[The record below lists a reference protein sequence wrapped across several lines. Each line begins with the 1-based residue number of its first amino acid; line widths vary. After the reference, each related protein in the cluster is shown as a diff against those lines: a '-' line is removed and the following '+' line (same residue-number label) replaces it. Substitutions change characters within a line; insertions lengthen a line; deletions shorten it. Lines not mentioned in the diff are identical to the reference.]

1 MQKAEIRKRTEEII
15 RDRECFS
22 VKRLEING
30 KDLMELGYKGEEI
43 GQELKLLLDMVIE
56 DNSLNKREI
65 LLNKAKRR

>member
-1 MQKAEIRKRTEEII
+1 
-15 RDRECFS
+15 
-22 VKRLEING
+22 
-30 KDLMELGYKGEEI
+30 MELGYKGEEI